1 MKKLEACWSSLLR
14 NMVKGGWKRKDPEGD
29 DEVNF
34 SLVYSNE
41 RVKEIIQAEP
51 LRGYIDAQYLKYIG
65 HVCRSNN
72 CSLTKTMLFAKSDGS
87 RFPDPWIKIS
97 RLLGVSDIQAKVLT
111 QKRCEFAALIHRRT
125 RALPQRPAR

>member
-29 DEVNF
+29 NEVNY

-51 LRGYIDAQYLKYIG
+51 LRGYIDAQYLKYSG
-65 HVCRSNN
+65 HVCRSIFFH
-72 CSLTKTMLFAKSDGS
+72 L
-87 RFPDPWIKIS
+87 
-97 RLLGVSDIQAKVLT
+97 
-111 QKRCEFAALIHRRT
+111 
-125 RALPQRPAR
+125 